1 MHLVLTIVLMR
12 SLRVLG
18 FLVPVTLGEG
28 LPHVVSYLFSSGRL
42 YEFVRLVLLLAS
54 LSMIAVYLFGVISL
68 LLKLL
73 LLALTD

>member
-1 MHLVLTIVLMR
+1 MLTIVLMC

-18 FLVPVTLGEG
+18 FLVPVILGEG
-28 LPHVVSYLFSSGRL
+28 LSHVVSYLFSSRRL
-42 YEFVRLVLLLAS
+42 HEFVRLALLLTS
-54 LSMIAVYLFGVISL
+54 LVMIAMYLFGVISL

>member
-1 MHLVLTIVLMR
+1 MHLVLAIVLMR

-18 FLVPVTLGEG
+18 LLVPVTLGEG
-28 LPHVVSYLFSSGRL
+28 LSHVVGYLFSSGRL
-42 YEFVRLVLLLAS
+42 YEFVRLALLLTS
-54 LSMIAVYLFGVISL
+54 LIMIAVYLFGVISL